1 MENQLCTLWKRV
13 FSTLEYPLHFKRTLP
28 ILRSNNKRL
37 NDIYLMIYIDSR
49 FSEMIK
55 QLKEFGLIE
64 HWKNTEMDKVAKI
77 RTNDDSE
84 AEFKG
89 LTLSNLQ
96 ALIYA
101 NPLKQWLFCMYRPL
115 STFFFCWTLLQWWRS
130 GLKYSLR
137 KWMKNWKEK
146 SLPSLH
152 LKIAETSNI

>member
-1 MENQLCTLWKRV
+1 M
-13 FSTLEYPLHFKRTLP
+13 
-28 ILRSNNKRL
+28 
-37 NDIYLMIYIDSR
+37 YLMINIDSR

-96 ALIYA
+96 ELIYA
-101 NPLKQWLFCMYRPL
+101 YPLK
-115 STFFFCWTLLQWWRS
+115 
-130 GLKYSLR
+130 
-137 KWMKNWKEK
+137 
-146 SLPSLH
+146 
-152 LKIAETSNI
+152 